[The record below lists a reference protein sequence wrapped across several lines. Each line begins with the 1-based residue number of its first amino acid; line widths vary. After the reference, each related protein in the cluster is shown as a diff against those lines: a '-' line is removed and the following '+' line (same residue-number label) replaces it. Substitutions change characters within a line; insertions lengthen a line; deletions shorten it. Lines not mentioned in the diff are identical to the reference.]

1 MSKDCDGP
9 NFPNSNSLIKF
20 SHYIERGYY
29 FVSESVVSE
38 SAATDLAK
46 DCDETQFE
54 RFSELR
60 FKI

>member
-1 MSKDCDGP
+1 MN
-9 NFPNSNSLIKF
+9 NFF
-20 SHYIERGYY
+20 YYIERGYY
-29 FVSESVVSE
+29 FVSESVVRE